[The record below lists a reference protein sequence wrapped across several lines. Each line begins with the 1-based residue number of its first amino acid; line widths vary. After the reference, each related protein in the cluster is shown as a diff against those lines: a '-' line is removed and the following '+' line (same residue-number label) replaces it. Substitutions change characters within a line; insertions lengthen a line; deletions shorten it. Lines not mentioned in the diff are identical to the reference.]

1 MGDNASAAQRINVI
15 RNRACANHDHSM
27 DVEAKDIN
35 QDFLLDEDARELIG
49 EWQRWQ
55 TLKRFRAFEER
66 IKKANPQ
73 IADFKKEYYFR
84 PIMTSELLLIDNAS
98 EYQNPGY

>member
-1 MGDNASAAQRINVI
+1 
-15 RNRACANHDHSM
+15 M